1 MAEKVNKSNISLHYH
16 SLINLCVLYLSCHLP
31 GGVTLEFFWDHAC
44 SKNRGKGGT
53 FEVKT
58 RTAFSGKRGVISD
71 RVPRFPYLGVFFIS
85 LYFRV

>member
-1 MAEKVNKSNISLHYH
+1 MNFE
-16 SLINLCVLYLSCHLP
+16 LSKTCQLSTVMCQIDALNP

>member
-1 MAEKVNKSNISLHYH
+1 MNRQYCDGRLSGMNALTAQRFIS
-16 SLINLCVLYLSCHLP
+16 VQP

>member
-1 MAEKVNKSNISLHYH
+1 MPPDTLKHTLFIYLVIEKRDLF
-16 SLINLCVLYLSCHLP
+16 P
-31 GGVTLEFFWDHAC
+31 GGVTLDFFWDHAC

-58 RTAFSGKRGVISD
+58 RTAFSGKRGGISD

>member
-1 MAEKVNKSNISLHYH
+1 MTFMIEITAM
-16 SLINLCVLYLSCHLP
+16 LP
-31 GGVTLEFFWDHAC
+31 GGVTLDFFWDHAC

>member
-1 MAEKVNKSNISLHYH
+1 MLCMKLGTSLY
-16 SLINLCVLYLSCHLP
+16 LP
-31 GGVTLEFFWDHAC
+31 GGVTREFFWDHAC
-44 SKNRGKGGT
+44 SKNRGKGVT

-71 RVPRFPYLGVFFIS
+71 RVPRFPYLGMFFIS